1 MRRLA
6 MVLLGLAAGCTRD
19 KPPPPATGDTT
30 LSAVA
35 EPALT
40 ILSPQAQDRWTE
52 GTRQVIRWRVT
63 GISAINVGAAM
74 GGKDKGHL
82 VLNAPPEP
90 DSLVWEIPVGFVTGF
105 GLDSASD
112 VRIRLENAA
121 DPTQFVDSE
130 PFTIL
135 GKGRP

>member
-6 MVLLGLAAGCTRD
+6 LVLIGLAAGCSREKT
-19 KPPPPATGDTT
+19 PPPANEGTHPGGTD
-30 LSAVA
+30 SEMA
-35 EPALT
+35 
-40 ILSPQAQDRWTE
+40 ILSPRGQDRWIE
-52 GTRQVIRWRVT
+52 GTRQVIRWRTT
-63 GISAINVGAAM
+63 GISAINIGAAM

-82 VLNAPPEP
+82 VLNASPET
-90 DSLVWEIPVGFVTGF
+90 DSLVWEVPLGFVTGF
-105 GLDSASD
+105 GLDSTSD
-112 VRIRLENAA
+112 VRIRLENAE